1 MNSTSNINV
10 NNSSTTSN
18 NDEHEELL
26 AEMELIERLPTQD
39 RLRQAKRRR
48 TLQLK
53 RWQEYEREMTLRE
66 QQLTQHHHPHQHHN
80 HQNGAIKGK
89 ISLFSSFLSFLFA
102 FYIIHNTISV
112 VFLPF
117 LTRRNSKCGQFI
129 FYFDHVTKTHRLIYN
144 MI

>member
-1 MNSTSNINV
+1 M

-80 HQNGAIKGK
+80 HHNGAIKGK
-89 ISLFSSFLSFLFA
+89 ISSFLSFLFA
-102 FYIIHNTISV
+102 FYVYSYYLHDTISV
-112 VFLPF
+112 CFLRF
-117 LTRRNSKCGQFI
+117 LARCNSKCGQFI
-129 FYFDHVTKTHRLIYN
+129 FYFDHVTKTHRLIYSL
-144 MI
+144 I